1 VERILISER
10 PFSLAAARSPF
21 AALPTPAHA
30 RVGQPAVPGTGYQG
44 TSGSVVSQNQVVTHN
59 YMTDAKQATWLRA
72 TKARGV
78 PPRGWPV

>member
-1 VERILISER
+1 MERILNSER
-10 PFSLAAARSPF
+10 PFVLAAACAPI
-21 AALPTPAHA
+21 AVPNPAHA
-30 RVGQPAVPGTGYQG
+30 RVGQPAVPGSGHQG
-44 TSGSVVSQNQVVTHN
+44 ISGSVVSQNLLVTHN